1 MSRPSLP
8 PVFDWLQYTH
18 TYCMQLK
25 TGAPCVQAFPGYTL
39 QAVKNWIQE
48 RSGHKATIAESLH
61 VYIYRTSVHA
71 SACVHIYPRYIQDL
85 LFEESRNYLRSSTP
99 WLMAHFLENSAIQL
113 QCSLIANSLTDI
125 NAAYILLLPLYSVK
139 ITQMYSVPCFTV
151 IPDFILPLVFL
162 DSARVLLSAV

>member
-1 MSRPSLP
+1 MSRPSLATHCKQSRTGSRKGL
-8 PVFDWLQYTH
+8 DTRLLLQSH
-18 TYCMQLK
+18 CMCTYIGLVYM
-25 TGAPCVQAFPGYTL
+25 Y
-39 QAVKNWIQE
+39 
-48 RSGHKATIAESLH
+48 LH
-61 VYIYRTSVHA
+61 V
-71 SACVHIYPRYIQDL
+71 CMYIQDL

-99 WLMAHFLENSAIQL
+99 WLVAHFLENSAIQL

>member
-1 MSRPSLP
+1 MSRPSLATHCKQTRTGSRKGL
-8 PVFDWLQYTH
+8 DTRLLLQSH
-18 TYCMQLK
+18 CM
-25 TGAPCVQAFPGYTL
+25 C
-39 QAVKNWIQE
+39 I
-48 RSGHKATIAESLH
+48 
-61 VYIYRTSVHA
+61 YIYRTSVHV
-71 SACVHIYPRYIQDL
+71 SACVHVYPRYTHL

-99 WLMAHFLENSAIQL
+99 WLVAHFLENSAIQL

-125 NAAYILLLPLYSVK
+125 NAAYILLLPLSSVK